1 MQITTKEKK
10 DKVLELSV
18 KVVKDDYFDSY
29 HKVLKSYKRDMQL
42 PGFRKGKVP
51 IGIIEKKYGI
61 SIMVDEVNKLVQ
73 NKLYDYLKENEVKTL
88 GSPIPNIENKIEWKI
103 GSDFNFVFEV
113 GIYPEIKAVIS
124 KKDKLDFFLIEP
136 EKQTIDNYVNDIS
149 KRYGKMESHKLSKEG
164 DVLFCKINQIDGN
177 GEIIK
182 NGITNEASITTEY
195 IDSEKEKNKFISLK
209 QKDKVK
215 ANVKKVFTNMADL
228 SAMLNI
234 DKASLEKL
242 ENDLFL
248 FEVKDIKRLTPAKI
262 DKDLFDKLYGKDNV
276 KTKKDFLNKIK
287 EEARISYKIESD
299 RMLKNDIVIYLMK
312 KTKISL
318 PDEFLKRWLQVSS
331 KNPISSEDVEKEYE
345 MYSKSLK
352 WQIIENKIIEDNNL
366 KADENEIKSFAK
378 NLVKNQMMQYGRSDI
393 SDKELNDISQNI
405 MKNEDEKKKIMDQLY
420 DKKTLDHYKKSFSL
434 KSKKISYDDFV
445 KLATEKNK

>member
-1 MQITTKEKK
+1 MKIKNNIFAAYFAGVMELVDMLDLGSSAARRGGSTPSPAQTSVNKHANYNKRKK

-29 HKVLKSYKRDMQL
+29 HKVLKSYKRDMLL

-51 IGIIEKKYGI
+51 TGIIEKKYGI

-88 GSPIPNIENKIEWKI
+88 GSPIPNTENKIEWKI

-113 GIYPEIKAVIS
+113 GIYPDIKAVIS

-215 ANVKKVFTNMADL
+215 AKC
-228 SAMLNI
+228 
-234 DKASLEKL
+234 EKS
-242 ENDLFL
+242 
-248 FEVKDIKRLTPAKI
+248 I
-262 DKDLFDKLYGKDNV
+262 
-276 KTKKDFLNKIK
+276 
-287 EEARISYKIESD
+287 YK
-299 RMLKNDIVIYLMK
+299 
-312 KTKISL
+312 
-318 PDEFLKRWLQVSS
+318 
-331 KNPISSEDVEKEYE
+331 
-345 MYSKSLK
+345 
-352 WQIIENKIIEDNNL
+352 
-366 KADENEIKSFAK
+366 
-378 NLVKNQMMQYGRSDI
+378 YGRPFCD
-393 SDKELNDISQNI
+393 
-405 MKNEDEKKKIMDQLY
+405 
-420 DKKTLDHYKKSFSL
+420 
-434 KSKKISYDDFV
+434 
-445 KLATEKNK
+445 A